1 MRGLKRQKPSME
13 QPDSRGAIMKDL
25 ISSHGFNIVNRPRDV
40 LDFIPGG
47 TSFVDITLTGGQVNV
62 TRWLFLSMP
71 FLSDHPYI
79 YFEVKMCALPP
90 LPRKV
95 APSLAGLDKITFSAK
110 VKQRMSNWHLPP
122 SSFCTPCQRNKIKSG

>member
-1 MRGLKRQKPSME
+1 MRTLLHHMRGLKRQKPSME

-25 ISSHGFNIVNRPRDV
+25 ISSHGFHIVNRPRDV

-47 TSFVDITLTGGQVNV
+47 TSFVDITLTWGQVNV
-62 TRWLFLSMP
+62 TRWLFLSNSS
-71 FLSDHPYI
+71 LSDHLYI

-95 APSLAGLDKITFSAK
+95 APSLAGLDKIKFYAK
-110 VKQRMSNWHLPP
+110 VKQCMSNWHLPP
-122 SSFCTPCQRNKIKSG
+122 SSIS